1 LTLEALKREFS
12 YIFSDKKYPGVPAVK
27 LHVLD
32 SKPFLVG
39 DIPITPILVR
49 HLQMP
54 VLGFRFGKFTYITD
68 ANSIDDIGK
77 QKIIGSDTLVINA
90 LRKKPHISHFN
101 LEQAIGM
108 VQEIEIPN
116 AYFTHISHQLGL
128 HEEVNKEL
136 PSQMQL
142 AWDGLIVKF

>member
-1 LTLEALKREFS
+1 
-12 YIFSDKKYPGVPAVK
+12 
-27 LHVLD
+27 
-32 SKPFLVG
+32 
-39 DIPITPILVR
+39 
-49 HLQMP
+49 MP